1 MLEMVQDLQFGS
13 YVNSSGQNSSNPSG
27 LGLELTHEARVG
39 LDLDV
44 SEVMSSEGRRGLRD

>member
-27 LGLELTHEARVG
+27 LGLGLTHEARVG
-39 LDLDV
+39 LYLDV
-44 SEVMSSEGRRGLRD
+44 SEAMQVKGEED